1 MGGRPHLRYN
11 FPSNRVSGRRDPLPP
26 PPNMTKRKA
35 ISLAILL
42 AVLTAGAAAYGW
54 RGARNSSP
62 DYRLG
67 KVERGPL
74 TAAVS
79 VTGTI
84 NPVTA
89 VQVGSQ
95 VSGQIKE
102 LYVDFNSAVKK
113 GQVIARI
120 DPESFALRVNQAMAD
135 LESARATVL
144 TQRANVAAL
153 QAEVSRA
160 KVTLADAEREFQR
173 NKSLYEKNFVAAA
186 ALDKSEFGFRN
197 AQELVKTA
205 EAQLAV
211 GESQV
216 RNVEALVKQRES
228 QLAQARVDLD
238 RTTIRAPVNGI
249 VIKKSVEP
257 GQTVAASLQAPE
269 LFVIAE
275 DLSRMQVEASIDE
288 AEVGRVHEGQAATF
302 TVDSFPGRT
311 FRGTVGQVRKAALVV
326 QNVVTYTAVI
336 ATSNPNLE
344 LFPGMTANVRIVVDS
359 RDKALKL
366 PNAALRFR
374 PAGAADAREAGG
386 AQDLASAPAA
396 EDGARKG
403 DRGVAGGDAMR
414 ERLAKDLKLT
424 AEQQTRVEEI
434 LRATRERVRALD
446 TEDAAERSR
455 QSQRLRSES
464 RARIAEI
471 LTPEQR
477 KLYEEMAAS
486 RGGAGR
492 TTSGGRVW
500 VLDDTG
506 RPTAV
511 DVRIGLTDG
520 MFSEVVGGA
529 LQEGSQVIV
538 GLQADAKTRTQAKGG
553 PRFGF

>member
-1 MGGRPHLRYN
+1 
-11 FPSNRVSGRRDPLPP
+11 
-26 PPNMTKRKA
+26 MTKRKA
-35 ISLAILL
+35 ISLAVLL

-54 RGARNSSP
+54 WGARNASP
-62 DYRLG
+62 DYRFG
-67 KVERGPL
+67 KIERGPL

-102 LYVDFNSAVKK
+102 ILVDFNSEVKK
-113 GQVIARI
+113 GQIIARI

-160 KVTLADAEREFQR
+160 KVGLADAEREFAR
-173 NKSLYEKNFVAAA
+173 NKMLHEKNFVAAA
-186 ALDKSEFGFRN
+186 ALDKSEFNFRN

-205 EAQLAV
+205 QAQLAV

-216 RNVEALVKQRES
+216 RNVEAVVKQRES

-238 RTTIRAPVNGI
+238 RTTIRAPVDGT

-275 DLSRMQVEASIDE
+275 DLRRMQVDASIDE
-288 AEVGRVHEGQAATF
+288 AEVGRVHEGQEATF

-336 ATSNPNLE
+336 ATSNANLE

-359 RDKALKL
+359 RDKVLKL

-374 PAGAADAREAGG
+374 PAGSADTRQAGG
-386 AQDLASAPAA
+386 AGDVGDAPAPVS
-396 EDGARKG
+396 ETKKGGRGGA
-403 DRGVAGGDAMR
+403 AGDALR
-414 ERLAKDLKLT
+414 ERLTKELKLT
-424 AEQQTRVEEI
+424 AEQQTRLDEI
-434 LRATRERVRALD
+434 QRATREQIRVIDTDDPGERA
-446 TEDAAERSR
+446 R
-455 QSQRLRSES
+455 QSQRLRAES
-464 RARIAEI
+464 RARIAEM
-471 LTPEQR
+471 LNPEQR
-477 KLYEEMAAS
+477 ARYEQIAAS
-486 RGGAGR
+486 RASAGR
-492 TTSGGRVW
+492 VSSGRVW

-506 RPTAV
+506 KPTAV
-511 DVRIGLTDG
+511 DVRVGLTDG
-520 MFSEVVGGA
+520 VYSEVVVGA
-529 LQEGSQVIV
+529 LQEGTQVIV

>member
-1 MGGRPHLRYN
+1 MSL
-11 FPSNRVSGRRDPLPP
+11 
-26 PPNMTKRKA
+26 KRIIGTAVVIA
-35 ISLAILL
+35 I
-42 AVLTAGAAAYGW
+42 LTAGAAAYGW
-54 RGARNSSP
+54 WGARNASP
-62 DYRLG
+62 DYRVG
-67 KVERGPL
+67 KVERGAI
-74 TAAVS
+74 TAAVA

-102 LYVDFNSAVKK
+102 ITVDFNSEVKK

-120 DPESFALRVNQAMAD
+120 DPESFALRVNQALAD

-153 QAEVSRA
+153 RAEVSRA
-160 KVTLADAEREFQR
+160 RVLLADAEREFQR
-173 NKSLYEKNFVAAA
+173 NKSLYEKNFVAGA
-186 ALDKSEFGFRN
+186 ALDKAESGFRA
-197 AQELVKTA
+197 AQEQVKTA

-228 QLAQARVDLD
+228 QLAQSRVDLN
-238 RTTIRAPVNGI
+238 RTVIRAPVDGV

-275 DLSRMQVEASIDE
+275 DLRRMQVDASIDE

-359 RDKALKL
+359 REGALKV

-374 PAGAADAREAGG
+374 PPGAADASGGRGTADAGSPIEG
-386 AQDLASAPAA
+386 AKKGERGGGVESAA
-396 EDGARKG
+396 
-403 DRGVAGGDAMR
+403 R
-414 ERLAKDLKLT
+414 ERLVRELKLT
-424 AEQQTRVEEI
+424 AEQQGRLDEI
-434 LRATRERVRALD
+434 QRATREQIRAIE
-446 TEDAAERSR
+446 TEDAQERSR
-455 QSQRLRSES
+455 RVQRLRAEA
-464 RARIAEI
+464 RARISEM
-471 LTPEQR
+471 LTAEQR
-477 KLYEEMAAS
+477 ARYEELTAGRG
-486 RGGAGR
+486 RGGATVAR
-492 TTSGGRVW
+492 GRVW

-511 DVRIGLTDG
+511 DVRVGLSDG
-520 MFSEVVGGA
+520 THSEIVGGA

-538 GLQADAKTRTQAKGG
+538 GLQADARRVQAKGG

>member
-1 MGGRPHLRYN
+1 
-11 FPSNRVSGRRDPLPP
+11 
-26 PPNMTKRKA
+26 MTKRKA

-54 RGARNSSP
+54 WGARNSSP
-62 DYRLG
+62 DYRLS

-89 VQVGSQ
+89 VQIGSQ

-102 LYVDFNSAVKK
+102 INVDFNSEVKK
-113 GQVIARI
+113 GQIIARI

-144 TQRANVAAL
+144 TQRANVSAL

-160 KVTLADAEREFQR
+160 KVGLADAEREFQR
-173 NKSLYEKNFVAAA
+173 NKMLFERKFVAES

-228 QLAQARVDLD
+228 QLSQAKVDLD

-275 DLSRMQVEASIDE
+275 DLRRMQVDASIDE
-288 AEVGRVHEGQAATF
+288 AEVGRIHEGQEVTF

-359 RDKALKL
+359 RDKALKV

-374 PAGAADAREAGG
+374 PAGGADVRDTGG
-386 AQDLASAPAA
+386 TRDPASAPAA
-396 EDGARKG
+396 EDDTKKGGRGA
-403 DRGVAGGDAMR
+403 AAGDAMR
-414 ERLAKDLKLT
+414 ERLAKELNLT
-424 AEQQTRVEEI
+424 KEQQTRLEEI
-434 LRATRERVRALD
+434 LRASREQIRAID
-446 TEDAAERSR
+446 TEDVAERGR
-455 QSQRLRSES
+455 QAQRLRAES

-477 KLYEEMAAS
+477 ARYEQMTAARS
-486 RGGAGR
+486 GAGR
-492 TTSGGRVW
+492 TASSGRVW

-520 MFSEVVGGA
+520 MHSEIIGGT
-529 LQEGSQVIV
+529 LQEGTQVIV
-538 GLQADAKTRTQAKGG
+538 GLQADARQRTQAKGG